1 MVLDTVNENYTLGS
15 NSVRTACWNLSAVAP
30 KLLSPVFGELT
41 DLMGNA
47 TMTVLRPDFP
57 DHSSAFSRS
66 QERDRKTAAIRSAAS
81 RRFNAHGVLGARLE
95 DITADLGLTKTS
107 ISYYYASKEELAE
120 AVFLSS
126 VDFLLEAVKH
136 AEAANDAPGLKVL
149 ALFQAYAEQ
158 LSDAI
163 AEQRPFPARLQELE
177 TLSEEVQARITTRL
191 AEAVNRVNAMTGD
204 WLSQSGQT
212 SRRAEPVTYC
222 LFGLLDWLTVRAGE
236 ETGAQ
241 FTNSADALH
250 DILLQGLT
258 APGPVSTE
266 IAPHFVSTGELPQI
280 FDRKAR
286 NRMKR
291 EAFLK
296 AGIRFFNLYGV
307 EGVSLAEVAGS
318 LGVTRGAFYY
328 HIPDKESFLDQCLE
342 HSLHTV
348 ETTLDAAA
356 ENAEGLAFIRRAAFD
371 LIYMQASGMSPIIRL
386 ELMAALPAARRNRH
400 QARLRNITRRLG
412 DTYDAAVSAGEA
424 RPHDASVVES
434 LLTGVMFINS
444 GFTLAASSTMNDW
457 RMSQSPLSA
466 TNDFLHVLLYGLAAR
481 P

>member
-1 MVLDTVNENYTLGS
+1 
-15 NSVRTACWNLSAVAP
+15 
-30 KLLSPVFGELT
+30 
-41 DLMGNA
+41 
-47 TMTVLRPDFP
+47 MTVLRPDFP
-57 DHSSAFSRS
+57 DHSSPFSRS

-81 RRFNAHGVLGARLE
+81 RRFNAQGVLGARLE

-126 VDFLLEAVKH
+126 VDFLLEAVKR

-177 TLSEEVQARITTRL
+177 TLSEDVQARITSRL
-191 AEAVNRVNAMTGD
+191 AEAVNRVNAMTSD
-204 WLSQSGQT
+204 WLSQSGQAP
-212 SRRAEPVTYC
+212 RRAEPVTYC

-236 ETGAQ
+236 ETDAQ
-241 FTNSADALH
+241 FASSADALH

-258 APGPVSTE
+258 AEEPVPTE

-342 HSLHTV
+342 HSLQTV

-356 ENAEGLAFIRRAAFD
+356 ESAEGLAFLRRAVFD

-424 RPHDASVVES
+424 RPHDASIVES
-434 LLTGVMFINS
+434 LLACVMFINS

-457 RMSQSPLSA
+457 SMCQSPLSA

-481 P
+481 S